1 MCRGRVVEG
10 RANATP
16 PRLRAYHDDRDA
28 PCTGRRVSAMDMRR
42 DKAHYATIGLSHEM
56 VALSVVSMSCRHG
69 LEDIA

>member
-1 MCRGRVVEG
+1 
-10 RANATP
+10 
-16 PRLRAYHDDRDA
+16 
-28 PCTGRRVSAMDMRR
+28 MDMRR